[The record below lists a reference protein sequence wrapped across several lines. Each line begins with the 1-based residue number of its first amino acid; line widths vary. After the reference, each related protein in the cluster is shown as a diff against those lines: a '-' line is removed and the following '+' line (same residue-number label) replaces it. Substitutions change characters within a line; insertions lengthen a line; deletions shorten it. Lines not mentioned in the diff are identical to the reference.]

1 MDLSERPLWQI
12 GAGDSDRSYGNICI
26 KYDVMVA
33 GPGDPGP
40 YEESLY
46 ANFGDIRNSLRRFCK
61 EARCGD
67 IVLLRRGTGNVLA
80 VGEIADEA
88 AAWSD
93 AFADVDGWNLQHLR
107 RVRWFPNTENEFPTR
122 TLGGQ
127 VRTFAAVNVA
137 TVKKWVKTLTITDEC
152 RNRELAD
159 MPISGRELDPAE
171 LGRRLFVEGLPS
183 EYIDKLLKTF
193 SSLQRVASWYRNKE
207 KRPKGRPSERET
219 VCYLVVPFLL
229 SLGWSQQT
237 AAVEWNRIDVAL
249 FTGMPPADSSLAC
262 VVEAKLLDSSV
273 FSPLGQARNYALRQG
288 REHCNRLIVTDGIRY
303 ALHRKKC
310 DEFALEAYLNILSLR
325 DSYPVFGCGGAVEA
339 VLGMAR

>member
-1 MDLSERPLWQI
+1 MD
-12 GAGDSDRSYGNICI
+12 GAEGSR
-26 KYDVMVA
+26 
-33 GPGDPGP
+33 
-40 YEESLY
+40 
-46 ANFGDIRNSLRRFCK
+46 
-61 EARCGD
+61 
-67 IVLLRRGTGNVLA
+67 
-80 VGEIADEA
+80 
-88 AAWSD
+88 
-93 AFADVDGWNLQHLR
+93 WNLQHLR

-237 AAVEWNRIDVAL
+237 AAVEWNHIDVAL
-249 FTGMPPADSSLAC
+249 FTGMPPADST
-262 VVEAKLLDSSV
+262 
-273 FSPLGQARNYALRQG
+273 PARRFL
-288 REHCNRLIVTDGIRY
+288 V
-303 ALHRKKC
+303 
-310 DEFALEAYLNILSLR
+310 
-325 DSYPVFGCGGAVEA
+325 
-339 VLGMAR
+339 